1 MLGKTSRWLGQRMGS
16 DIMETNT
23 QIKKLNWCYNLE
35 KIFWKLLFAR
45 RDSES
50 FGVLCR
56 DKNALLYN
64 YVLLH
69 LTLSLFGYFIFAI
82 PPKIT
87 FRAIFGGFLQ
97 YPQNIYKIVDYRQK
111 SGPKPKIPGYGGHFE
126 KFSDGRRH
134 IHNFF
139 KKSYFIFL
147 QTS

>member
-1 MLGKTSRWLGQRMGS
+1 M
-16 DIMETNT
+16 METNT
-23 QIKKLNWCYNLE
+23 QIKKMNGCYNLE

-97 YPQNIYKIVDYRQK
+97 YPQNIYKIVGYTQK
-111 SGPKPKIPGYGGHFE
+111 IG
-126 KFSDGRRH
+126 
-134 IHNFF
+134 
-139 KKSYFIFL
+139 
-147 QTS
+147 